1 MKHFESIDDLE
12 NNLDNHLVSTAFGEC
27 FDEDD
32 SEKLICPWC
41 GAELELEAEE
51 LWNLEE
57 LNNYKLECPECDQMI
72 YFRAE
77 PSVNLYSKRDSD
89 NPEDAIEIY

>member
-1 MKHFESIDDLE
+1 MKHFKSIDNLE
-12 NNLDNHLVSTAFGEC
+12 IDPDNNLMTDAFDEC
-27 FDEDD
+27 FDEED

-41 GAELELEAEE
+41 GAELELDAEV

-57 LNNYKLECPECDQMI
+57 LKKYKFECPECDQMI

-77 PSVNLYSKRDSD
+77 PTVNLYSKREPSD
-89 NPEDAIEIY
+89 VDNVEEFY